1 MDEGS
6 IFKTFWQCL
15 SSFSFKDYLRCA
27 GNPFSFFVYLGYL
40 TPKIM
45 DENTKLL
52 QYDMDWETF
61 QRVLYYTKK
70 YYGMDSFYFY

>member
-1 MDEGS
+1 MS
-6 IFKTFWQCL
+6 VL
-15 SSFSFKDYLRCA
+15 LSFKDYLRCA

-45 DENTKLL
+45 DENTRLL

-61 QRVLYYTKK
+61 QRVLYYTKSIMEWMPRISMK
-70 YYGMDSFYFY
+70 PFPFRKKSL